1 MIPDD
6 PLLQNVG
13 MSPHLLSA
21 VRNII
26 AYFPEFEGNRVMNFG
41 NVRMIERDRIHVG
54 ISVFQIDDW
63 IAEWNIFQTA
73 SSSEEAV
80 LKCRRHFL
88 LKEIGNREKA
98 LANAK
103 KGVETQERR
112 LAELRAQL
120 EETES

>member
-6 PLLQNVG
+6 TLLQNVG

-41 NVRMIERDRIHVG
+41 NVRIIERDRIHVG

-80 LKCRRHFL
+80 SKCRRYFL
-88 LKEIGNREKA
+88 LKEIAKYEKA
-98 LANAK
+98 LV
-103 KGVETQERR
+103 GYRRGIETQEQR

-120 EETES
+120 ETNDD

>member
-6 PLLQNVG
+6 TPLQNVG
-13 MSPHLLSA
+13 MSPHLLTTI
-21 VRNII
+21 RNII

-41 NVRMIERDRIHVG
+41 NARVIERNRIHVG
-54 ISVFQIDDW
+54 LEVFQIDDW
-63 IAEWNIFQTA
+63 LVEWNIFQTA

-80 LKCRRHFL
+80 SKCRRHFL
-88 LKEIGNREKA
+88 LKEIGKRDKA

-103 KGVETQERR
+103 KGVETQERL

-120 EETES
+120 ETIDD